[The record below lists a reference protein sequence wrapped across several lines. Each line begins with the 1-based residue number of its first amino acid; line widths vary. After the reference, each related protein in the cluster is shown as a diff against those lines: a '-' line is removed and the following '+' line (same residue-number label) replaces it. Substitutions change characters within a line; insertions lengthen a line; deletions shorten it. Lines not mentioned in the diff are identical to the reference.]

1 MQTTHLSGFGQP
13 FLSETHGPATENGK
27 EYRQITL
34 GELRRQITDCV
45 RFRLMYYEPLYPLSV
60 DALFSRAHICAGAN
74 ASISLVNVD
83 ITVVVTHIQKIEEC
97 RDDFGVTYFIH
108 CLDHSDEKPVEVT
121 YELLV
126 V

>member
-1 MQTTHLSGFGQP
+1 MPATRLSGSGQP
-13 FLSETHGPATENGK
+13 FLSETQGPAPEDGK

-34 GELRRQITDCV
+34 GEFRRQIADCV
-45 RFRLMYYEPLYPLSV
+45 RFRLTYHKPLSPLSL
-60 DALFSRAHICAGAN
+60 DALFSRAYICIGAN

-83 ITVVVTHIQKIEEC
+83 ITAVIAHIQKVEEC
-97 RDDFGVTYFIH
+97 RDDFGVTYLIH
-108 CLDHSDEKPVEVT
+108 CLDHSYGKPVGVT